1 MEHEHGTTP
10 EVRADRPTPRIYAAS
25 LSDYNDGRLH
35 GRWIDADQ
43 DAEALGES
51 VTAMLA
57 SSEMPVAEEFAI
69 HDYEGFGPVRLDE
82 YESLESVS
90 RVAHGISEH
99 GEAFGHWISLNSSTD
114 ESTCDGFEDAYLGCF
129 ESLEAYAE
137 QLLDDLGYDT
147 ALESAVPEFL
157 QPYVKIDVE
166 GFARDLE
173 MSGDVATS
181 EGQDGVY
188 VFDMR
193 G

>member
-1 MEHEHGTTP
+1 MEREHGITP
-10 EVRADRPTPRIYAAS
+10 EVEAGRPTPRIYVAS

-43 DAEALGES
+43 EAEALGVAVNE
-51 VTAMLA
+51 MLA
-57 SSEMPVAEEFAI
+57 SSTMPLAEEFAI
-69 HDYEGFGPVRLDE
+69 HDYEGFGPVRLNE

-99 GEAFGHWISLNSSTD
+99 GEAFGHWLSLNSSTD
-114 ESTCDGFEDAYLGCF
+114 EETCRGFEDAYLGCF

-137 QLLDDLGYDT
+137 QLLDDLGYDET
-147 ALESAVPEFL
+147 LESAVPEFL
-157 QPYVKIDVE
+157 QAYVKVDVE

-181 EGQDGVY
+181 EGRDGVY